1 VWRNHVAQDKFPLT
15 RWHILPGGQH
25 MSEVTQG
32 TWYRA
37 SVTRSD
43 LGLLTVADAFL
54 PGIERGPPT

>member
-1 VWRNHVAQDKFPLT
+1 
-15 RWHILPGGQH
+15 